1 MGAWGTGPFENDDAA
16 DWAYELEEA
25 ADLSPVRQALSATL
39 DTDGYLEVP
48 EGACAVAAAAVVAAT
63 FDGDVRG
70 FPEQVVE
77 WIVDHPDAA
86 GREDARLAVDALERV
101 TSEESEL
108 RQLPVEGG
116 GGAAW
121 VRAMETLRVRLVRAI
136 GD

>member
-108 RQLPVEGG
+108 RQLAVEGG